1 MTAWER
7 ADSKVL
13 CQIVVGL
20 IPFNPKKK
28 MPIPP
33 PILYLEANTPY
44 LIEMVKERKSELK
57 FSNNSLLNKSKRYS
71 CSSQRGNTQQGF
83 HKFNPT
89 NPKKTNL
96 NFMRSFFPSIYY
108 KFQVKHRMQLRRV
121 NDDAA
126 KCKRTTPNKEGEP
139 YIRRDM
145 LRCSTS
151 KGTQPNS
158 RSHQHSRCQNPQTDL
173 S

>member
-1 MTAWER
+1 MHT
-7 ADSKVL
+7 
-13 CQIVVGL
+13 
-20 IPFNPKKK
+20 
-28 MPIPP
+28 PP

-44 LIEMVKERKSELK
+44 LIEMVKERKSKLM
-57 FSNNSLLNKSKRYS
+57 FSNNSLLNKRKIYS
-71 CSSQRGNTQQGF
+71 CSSSQRGNTQQGF
-83 HKFNPT
+83 HKFNRT
-89 NPKKTNL
+89 NPKKTSL
-96 NFMRSFFPSIYY
+96 KLQVVIFSPIYY
-108 KFQVKHRMQLRRV
+108 KVQVKHRMQLRQV

-139 YIRRDM
+139 YIHKDM

-151 KGTQPNS
+151 KGTLPNS